1 MRKARQPGST
11 LEFSDYRLYQYGDD
25 IRQIDWNV
33 YGRTGKYYIKRFL
46 DEKEIT
52 VAIYLDCSQSM
63 QVYPEKWQLA
73 KQLAA
78 GFSFIALVHNDRLS
92 FIPVKEDSQ
101 IATRKGPAYARAM
114 FRDISEL
121 SGTID
126 GEPFTS
132 KCKKTLLKNCDLA
145 IVISDGLEPIEN
157 WGEFFKRFAGAH
169 KAVRFLQILARKEL
183 EPDFTGDISLIDI
196 ETEQEVN
203 VTITEKL
210 TAMYRERLLMH
221 NKNFPG
227 YAENMVVLICL
238 WTQKIT
244 WKRFCCKNVCNT
256 VGSNS
261 CSKEVGRWEYCTLG
275 LFPSSRLS
283 RHLFSYI
290 FSVSNLH
297 VKRFLPVFSGGK

>member
-1 MRKARQPGST
+1 MDRLFARLQHRKLVIRGKISSFHKGMRKARQPGST

-126 GEPFTS
+126 GEPFTF

-210 TAMYRERLLMH
+210 TAMYQERLLMH
-221 NKNFPG
+221 NEK
-227 YAENMVVLICL
+227 L
-238 WTQKIT
+238 
-244 WKRFCCKNVCNT
+244 
-256 VGSNS
+256 
-261 CSKEVGRWEYCTLG
+261 
-275 LFPSSRLS
+275 SRLC
-283 RHLFSYI
+283 RKYGCSYM
-290 FSVSNLH
+290 SVDTKDNLEEILLQ
-297 VKRFLPVFSGGK
+297 KCMQYGWLE